1 MQLCIGYYSATVNCR
16 KHSCMHH
23 TNIKIITL
31 DEAVNVRN
39 ENSIK
44 IREISQITLTR

>member
-1 MQLCIGYYSATVNCR
+1 MQLCFGYFSPTVKCR

-23 TNIKIITL
+23 TNIKILSL

-39 ENSIK
+39 AQLIK
-44 IREISQITLTR
+44 IREIS